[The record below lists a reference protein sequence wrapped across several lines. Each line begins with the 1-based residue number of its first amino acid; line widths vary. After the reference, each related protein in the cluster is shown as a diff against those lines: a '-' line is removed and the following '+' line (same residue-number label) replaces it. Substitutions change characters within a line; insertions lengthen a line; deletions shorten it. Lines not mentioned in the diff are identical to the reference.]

1 MNNAYGIQNKGTK
14 SFTLIQVVQALSEM
28 LYVFILA
35 TTCVLPRVLKQQK
48 PSLSNSRK
56 INKNIPNM

>member
-14 SFTLIQVVQALSEM
+14 NFTLIQVVQALSEM

>member
-1 MNNAYGIQNKGTK
+1 MNNAYGIQNKGAK

-28 LYVFILA
+28 LYMFILA
-35 TTCVLPRVLKQQK
+35 TTWVLPRVLKQQK